1 MAEIDTL
8 LMTETAEKSYP
19 WGRTYLYS
27 RTASCVSFV
36 RKSAWKNEKNI
47 GYDPPVT
54 SSARAG
60 RALKI
65 GSPVFDFFFFT
76 LYFIFTHFLYKT
88 EGPDGVQMDGGGGGR
103 IGEGGATTFCTRS
116 INQFGLYIHK
126 LIAKTLD

>member
-1 MAEIDTL
+1 MPYLLAKWLKLIPYLWRKRLKNLTL
-8 LMTETAEKSYP
+8 

-47 GYDPPVT
+47 GYDPQVT
-54 SSARAG
+54 SSAGAG

-65 GSPVFDFFFFT
+65 GSSFSDFFFFFT

-88 EGPDGVQMDGGGGGR
+88 EGPDGVQMGGGRGGGGELRFALAQG
-103 IGEGGATTFCTRS
+103 
-116 INQFGLYIHK
+116 Q
-126 LIAKTLD
+126 